1 MTIPPAQRPSHAA
14 CCDPDVLRERVA
26 CAGQPP
32 VTLEIRRRPRSRHR
46 APVVLHLHGG
56 AFTCGSA
63 ATTSM
68 FATALFEAGA
78 TVISV
83 DYPLAPAHPYPQAVE
98 ASYAALQWAGQ
109 QRATLTG
116 YRSPL
121 LVAGEE
127 AGGTLAAAI
136 ALMARDR
143 LQPKLSG
150 MILLS
155 PMLDPCV
162 GTPSLRHSK
171 AGPVGC
177 KWADGWS
184 RYLQNPGDA
193 DHPYAVPALASRQS
207 GLPSTLLVTAQDDPL
222 RDEALSYAARLR
234 GAGVAVDEAVL
245 PAPTGWPE
253 TLAQSASQTPWRQT
267 LQQRLQLFL
276 GAACAPTGCR

>member
-1 MTIPPAQRPSHAA
+1 M
-14 CCDPDVLRERVA
+14 VLY
-26 CAGQPP
+26 
-32 VTLEIRRRPRSRHR
+32 
-46 APVVLHLHGG
+46 LHGG

-63 ATTSM
+63 ATTST

-78 TVISV
+78 TVVSV
-83 DYPLAPAHPYPQAVE
+83 DYPLAPTHPYPQAVE
-98 ASYAALQWAGQ
+98 ASYAALQWASQ

-116 YRSPL
+116 CRSPL

-127 AGGTLAAAI
+127 AGGTLAAAV

-150 MILLS
+150 LILLS

-162 GTPSLRHSK
+162 GTASLRRSK

-207 GLPSTLLVTAQDDPL
+207 GLPQTLLITAQDDPL

-234 GAGVAVDEAVL
+234 GAGVAVDETVL
-245 PAPTGWPE
+245 PAPTGWPA
-253 TLAQSASQTPWRQT
+253 TLSQAAVQATWPQA
-267 LQQRLQLFL
+267 LQQRLQRFL
-276 GAACAPTGCR
+276 IEVRTPTGCKLGDR